1 MSSVVVLV
9 VVVVVVVAV
18 LPFIIC
24 LIYSFALRA
33 APRRLESPLG
43 LGQALEVAADLHG
56 MRCQLCLQ
64 SICRDFWRHTGRT
77 EMRRGCFTRCKQMP
91 RVYLVRVR
99 MCNVPVAVA
108 SAVAVT
114 VAANAG
120 DRAGCVELR

>member
-9 VVVVVVVAV
+9 VVVVVAV
-18 LPFIIC
+18 LPFIIR

-43 LGQALEVAADLHG
+43 SGQALEVAARFAWDALPAVLAEHLS
-56 MRCQLCLQ
+56 RL
-64 SICRDFWRHTGRT
+64 WRHTGRK

-108 SAVAVT
+108 VASAVAVA
-114 VAANAG
+114 VNAG